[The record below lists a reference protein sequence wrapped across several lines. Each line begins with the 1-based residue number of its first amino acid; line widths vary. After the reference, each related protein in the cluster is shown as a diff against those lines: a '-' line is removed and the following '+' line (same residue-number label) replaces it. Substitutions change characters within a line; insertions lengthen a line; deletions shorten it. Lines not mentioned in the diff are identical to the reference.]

1 VQTMQSGGQSYQPDN
16 TWLLPLQ
23 VRRVLLLTPP
33 LALAVLEVF
42 HPNPA
47 HNVQALMDASTWF
60 AWFHVIQLVLTGLVA
75 LSVLLLAADYGRAS
89 AWITRLGI
97 GVFLLFFGSY
107 DVLAGIGTGL
117 AMRTARGLPVEQQE
131 GVFSVVEDWPAV
143 GPVFALSIVGTL
155 GWLIAVG
162 ALAMAV
168 RRLGGPR
175 PEWIALAL
183 AAVFLLGGHPFPAGT
198 LAFGSLFVAMTFH
211 EWTSA
216 SLKSGSK
223 SQR

>member
-1 VQTMQSGGQSYQPDN
+1 MPKQSMQSGGPSYQPDS
-16 TWLLPLQ
+16 TWMLPLPL
-23 VRRVLLLTPP
+23 RRVLLLTPP

-60 AWFHVIQLVLTGLVA
+60 VWFHVIQLVLTGLVA

-89 AWITRLGI
+89 AWTTRLGI

-117 AMRTARGLPVEQQE
+117 AMRTARGLSVEEQA

-143 GPVFALSIVGTL
+143 SPVFVLSIVGTL
-155 GWLIAVG
+155 GWVIAVG
-162 ALAMAV
+162 ALALAL
-168 RRLGGPR
+168 RRLGASR

-183 AAVFLLGGHPFPAGT
+183 AAVFLLGGHPFPSGT
-198 LAFGSLFVAMTFH
+198 LAFGSLFVAVAFH
-211 EWTSA
+211 EWALGES
-216 SLKSGSK
+216 
-223 SQR
+223 RI